1 MLARSKDGVPTMSDA
16 HPERER
22 RGRELTTAA
31 ILEAAEELFAEQ
43 GFSAVTVRAIAE
55 RAGVSHALVHRY
67 LGSKAEIYRAVL
79 VSQEDI
85 LQAAP
90 DDPDLLDSATLMFR
104 QALAENRRYIRLLAH
119 SALDGLPYERTS
131 GRFAATERLVELAET
146 SAESASSAER
156 AEKDLDPRIAVAGA
170 VALLLGW
177 AATES
182 WVRPAAGIQDLDEAE
197 VEGGLERLI
206 REMLGASVPGLAAD
220 DPGEAGV

>member
-1 MLARSKDGVPTMSDA
+1 MSDA

-22 RGRELTTAA
+22 RGREQTTAA

-67 LGSKAEIYRAVL
+67 LGSKADIYRAVL
-79 VSQEDI
+79 VSQEEAI

-90 DDPDLLDSATLMFR
+90 DDPDLLDSAALMFR
-104 QALAENRRYIRLLAH
+104 QALAENRRYIRLIAH
-119 SALDGLPYERTS
+119 SALHGLPYERTS
-131 GRFAATERLVELAET
+131 GRFAATERLVELAER
-146 SAESASSAER
+146 AAASASPPER

-182 WVRPAAGIQDLDEAE
+182 WVRPAAGIQDLNGAE
-197 VEGGLERLI
+197 VEAGLERLI
-206 REMLGASVPGLAAD
+206 RVMLGASVPGLAVD
-220 DPGEAGV
+220 DPGDAGV